1 MCKIKILIEKKILLS
16 IICFFF
22 INFLYANCNTAKDF
36 SRVVV
41 AGGAITEIIYLLG
54 LEKHL
59 VGVDVTSVYPSKTK
73 ELPSIGYVRKLSSEG
88 VFSLLPTLILAENDI
103 GPPTIVKQIEE
114 TSIDLRI
121 INDKLNMSG
130 IKEKIICI
138 AKIFNLSTSKF
149 EKIDK
154 EINLKIDRI
163 NQLKLDN
170 LNEEKRFLIIL
181 MMKGTS
187 PVVAGLNTSGHGF
200 LNSLGLINVMKDI
213 EGWKPVGKEE
223 IILSNPD
230 HIIITERAYKGFS
243 SRKKFFNETGINLTD
258 AGRNNKLIIEDGM
271 ALLGFGPRTLDTALK
286 ISETSFK

>member
-1 MCKIKILIEKKILLS
+1 MCKIKTLIEKKILLS

-22 INFLYANCNTAKDF
+22 INLLYANCNTAKDF

-59 VGVDVTSVYPSKTK
+59 VGVDVTSVYPSKAK

-138 AKIFNLSTSKF
+138 AKIFNLNTSKF

>member
-1 MCKIKILIEKKILLS
+1 
-16 IICFFF
+16 
-22 INFLYANCNTAKDF
+22 
-36 SRVVV
+36 
-41 AGGAITEIIYLLG
+41 
-54 LEKHL
+54 
-59 VGVDVTSVYPSKTK
+59 
-73 ELPSIGYVRKLSSEG
+73 
-88 VFSLLPTLILAENDI
+88 
-103 GPPTIVKQIEE
+103 
-114 TSIDLRI
+114 
-121 INDKLNMSG
+121 
-130 IKEKIICI
+130 
-138 AKIFNLSTSKF
+138 
-149 EKIDK
+149 
-154 EINLKIDRI
+154 
-163 NQLKLDN
+163 
-170 LNEEKRFLIIL
+170 

-200 LNSLGLINVMKDI
+200 LKSLGLINVMKDI